1 MKVRRDSVE
10 SEEFE
15 GRILQKGGCG
25 MSKTEKER
33 LSEENSGSEQDHGGR
48 GGNVFKGCLCRMA
61 SLYPVPPLKGQA
73 IISNS
78 KLPCDEKR
86 VHNSNEYFKLNEHG
100 LNELLN
106 SHGGQPYK
114 NIFLIIHNPT
124 NKTLNK
130 VIEKLKK

>member
-1 MKVRRDSVE
+1 MEAVE
-10 SEEFE
+10 
-15 GRILQKGGCG
+15 
-25 MSKTEKER
+25 
-33 LSEENSGSEQDHGGR
+33 
-48 GGNVFKGCLCRMA
+48 V
-61 SLYPVPPLKGQA
+61 SLHFYIQFLK
-73 IISNS
+73 
-78 KLPCDEKR
+78 L